1 MSLIPN
7 SPDLPQLTLPQAL
20 HLAQAHWNAGHAQQ
34 AEQLCL
40 RILGAWPQQS
50 DALHLLGLIAHAHGR
65 LDLAVAHLR
74 QACQASQAPAM
85 YFSNLAEMCRQQG
98 LLAEAEQAARQAIA
112 LNPELVDAWS
122 NLGIILQESGKLDDS
137 LECLTRVLTLRPE
150 AAQAHNNLANT
161 YRRLDRQERAEWH
174 YKQALVLDPNYAE
187 AYSNL
192 SYLLSSQGHFDAAVS
207 AGRRAIELNP
217 RLIDAYLNIAEAET
231 QRLHHGDALQWLNA
245 LQTFAPQHVGGL
257 TARAQVLKKG
267 GLLDEALHCA
277 QQALALAPNDASV
290 HNTMGD
296 TLQAVGRHDE
306 ALAHFDQA
314 VALPGSVTEEA
325 LIARAVLLLE
335 VGRKEEAAVAFEQVL
350 RAFPGS
356 IRALAGRSDSKT
368 FKTDDAD
375 IAAMEAGLVRGGGL
389 LLADKLTTHFAL
401 GKAYLDTGDS
411 ARAFHHLNQGNRLK
425 RSTFTFDSHA
435 TQQWMR
441 HIAEVFSQAFQATHQ
456 GRAVASSLPVF
467 IVGMPRSGT
476 TLVEQILASHPQVQG
491 AGELSSLR
499 LAVESQGAFPQSLL
513 NCSAPDLARIGH
525 DYLERIKPLADG
537 KDRLVDKMPGNF
549 VYAGLIPLILPGAR
563 IIHCRRDPVDTCLSC
578 YSKQF
583 AGEQMFSYDQAELG
597 QFYRDYEV
605 LMNYWRQLLP
615 AESFIEVDYE
625 SVLDD
630 LEGQAKRLIDFI
642 DLPWDE
648 ACLDFHKTQRVV
660 RTASV
665 NQVRQPLYKT
675 SKGRWRAHA
684 EQLGPLLA
692 ALGMTES

>member
-1 MSLIPN
+1 MSEAV
-7 SPDLPQLTLPQAL
+7 TLAYT
-20 HLAQAHWNAGHAQQ
+20 HWNSGQAPH
-34 AEQLCL
+34 AEQLCQ
-40 RILGAWPQQS
+40 RILAKWPQQP
-50 DALHLLGLIAHAHGR
+50 DALHLLGLIAHAFGR
-65 LDLAVAHLR
+65 LDLAVTYLR
-74 QACQASQAPAM
+74 QACQAPGAKAV

-98 LLAEAEQAARQAIA
+98 LLVEAEQAGRQAVA
-112 LNPELVDAWS
+112 LDPALISAWN

-137 LECLTRVLTLRPE
+137 LECLKHVVTLSPE

-161 YRRLDRQERAEWH
+161 YRRLDRQDLARQH
-174 YKQALVLDPNYAE
+174 YQQALNLDPNYAE

-192 SYLLSSQGHFDAAVS
+192 SYLLSSQGHFDQAV
-207 AGRRAIELNP
+207 AVGRRAVELNP
-217 RLIDAYLNIAEAET
+217 RLVDAYLNIAEAET
-231 QRLHHGDALQWLNA
+231 QRLHHGEALRWLDALH
-245 LQTFAPQHVGGL
+245 TFAPQHVGGL
-257 TARAQVLKKG
+257 TARALVLKKG
-267 GLLDEALHCA
+267 GLLDEALRCA
-277 QQALALAPNDASV
+277 RQALALAPNDASV
-290 HNTMGD
+290 HNAMGHA
-296 TLQAVGRHDE
+296 LQAVDLHDE
-306 ALAHFDQA
+306 ALEHFNQA

-325 LIARAVLLLE
+325 MIARAGLLLE
-335 VGRKEEAAVAFEQVL
+335 SGRKEEAAVAFDQAL
-350 RAFPGS
+350 TAFPQS
-356 IRALAGRSDSKT
+356 IRALVGRSDSKT
-368 FKTDDAD
+368 FKPDDAD
-375 IAAMEAGLVRGGGL
+375 IVAMEAGLVREEGL

-411 ARAFHHLNQGNRLK
+411 VRAFHHLDTGNRLK

-435 TQQWMR
+435 AQQWMQN
-441 HIAEVFSQAFQATHQ
+441 IAGLFTDEFQSARQ
-456 GRAVASSLPVF
+456 GMGAASSLPVF

-499 LAVESQGAFPQSLL
+499 LAVESQGVFPQNLV
-513 NCSAPDLARIGH
+513 NCSAQDLARIGH

-537 KDRLVDKMPGNF
+537 QDRLVDKMPGNF

-583 AGEQMFSYDQAELG
+583 GGEQLFTYDQAELG

-605 LMNYWRQLLP
+605 LMSHWRQLLP

-665 NQVRQPLYKT
+665 NQVRKPLYKT

-684 EQLGPLLA
+684 AQLEPLLA
-692 ALGMTES
+692 ALGLGEA

>member
-1 MSLIPN
+1 MN
-7 SPDLPQLTLPQAL
+7 GTPQLTFAEAMT
-20 HLAQAHWNAGHAQQ
+20 LAHQHWNAGQAQQ

-40 RILGAWPQQS
+40 RILAQWPQQA
-50 DALHLLGLIAHAHGR
+50 DALHLLGLIAHAFGR
-65 LDLAVAHLR
+65 LELAVNYLR
-74 QACQASQAPAM
+74 QACQSLSAPAI

-98 LLAEAEQAARQAIA
+98 LLAEAEQAARQAVA
-112 LNPELVDAWS
+112 LAPALVDAWS

-137 LECLTRVLTLRPE
+137 LECLERVVTLRPD

-161 YRRLDRQERAEWH
+161 YRRLDRQDRAEWH
-174 YKQALVLDPNYAE
+174 YKQALSLDPNYAE

-192 SYLLSSQGHFDAAVS
+192 SFLLSSQGNFDDAVD

-217 RLIDAYLNIAEAET
+217 QLVDAYLNIAEAET
-231 QRLHHGDALQWLNA
+231 QRLNHGEALRWLNA
-245 LQTFAPQHVGGL
+245 LHTFAPQHVGGL

-267 GLLDEALHCA
+267 GLLDEALQCA
-277 QQALALAPNDASV
+277 RQALALAPNDASV
-290 HNTMGD
+290 HNALGNA
-296 TLQAVGRHDE
+296 LQAVDLHDE
-306 ALAHFDQA
+306 ALEHFNQA
-314 VALPGSVTEEA
+314 IALPGSVTEEA
-325 LIARAVLLLE
+325 MIARAVLLLE
-335 VGRKEEAAVAFEQVL
+335 SGRKEEASAAFEQAL
-350 RAFPGS
+350 TAFPGS
-356 IRALAGRSDSKT
+356 IRALTGRSDSKT
-368 FKTDDAD
+368 FKPGDAD
-375 IAAMEAGLVRGGGL
+375 IAAMEAGLVRTEGL

-411 ARAFHHLNQGNRLK
+411 VRAFDHLDKGNRLK
-425 RSTFTFDSHA
+425 RSTFTFDSRA
-435 TQQWMR
+435 AQQWMQN
-441 HIAEVFSQAFQATHQ
+441 IAGLFTDEFQSARQ
-456 GRAVASSLPVF
+456 GMGAPSSLPVF

-499 LAVESQGAFPQSLL
+499 LAVESQGVFPQNLV
-513 NCSAPDLARIGH
+513 NCSAQDLARIGH
-525 DYLERIKPLADG
+525 DYLQRIKPLADG
-537 KDRLVDKMPGNF
+537 RDRLVDKMPSNF
-549 VYAGLIPLILPGAR
+549 IYAGLIPLILPGAR

-583 AGEQMFSYDQAELG
+583 GGEQLFTYDQTELG

-605 LMNYWRQLLP
+605 LMSHWRQLLP

-630 LEGQAKRLIDFI
+630 LEGQAQRLIDFI
-642 DLPWDE
+642 DLPWDK

-665 NQVRQPLYKT
+665 NQVRKPLYKT

-684 EQLGPLLA
+684 EQLQPLLA
-692 ALGMTES
+692 ALGLADT

>member
-1 MSLIPN
+1 MSGTPTD
-7 SPDLPQLTLPQAL
+7 SGPPQLTFPEAMAL
-20 HLAQAHWNAGHAQQ
+20 AHSHWDAGQAQQ
-34 AEQLCL
+34 AEQLCQ
-40 RILGAWPQQS
+40 RIVAKWPQSS
-50 DALHLLGLIAHAHGR
+50 DTLHLLGLIAHATGR
-65 LDLAVAHLR
+65 PALAISHLR
-74 QACQASQAPAM
+74 QACLTQGAPAIH
-85 YFSNLAEMCRQQG
+85 FSNLAEICRQQG
-98 LLAEAEQAARQAIA
+98 LLVEAEQAGRQAVA
-112 LNPELVDAWS
+112 LDPGLVDAWS

-137 LECLTRVLTLRPE
+137 LECLTRVLTLRPD

-161 YRRLDRQERAEWH
+161 YRRLDRQDRAGWH
-174 YKQALVLDPNYAE
+174 YQQALILDPNYAE

-192 SYLLSSQGHFDAAVS
+192 SFLLSSQGHFDEAVA

-231 QRLHHGDALQWLNA
+231 QRLNHGDALHWLNT
-245 LQTFAPQHVGGL
+245 LHSLAPKHVGGL
-257 TARAQVLKKG
+257 TARALVLKKG

-290 HNTMGD
+290 HNAMGH
-296 TLQAVGRHDE
+296 TLQALGWHEE
-306 ALAHFDQA
+306 ALAHFSQA
-314 VALPGSVTEEA
+314 ASLPGSVAEEA

-335 VGRKEEAAVAFEQVL
+335 SGRKEEAAVAFEQVL
-350 RAFPGS
+350 SAFPGS

-368 FKTDDAD
+368 FKTGDAD
-375 IAAMEAGLVRGGGL
+375 IAAMEAGLVRGEGL

-411 ARAFHHLNQGNRLK
+411 ARAFHHLDAGNRLK
-425 RSTFTFDSHA
+425 RSTFAYDSQTA
-435 TQQWMR
+435 RQWMQS
-441 HIAEVFSQAFQATHQ
+441 IVGLFTDEFQSARQ
-456 GRAVASSLPVF
+456 GLGAASSLPVF

-476 TLVEQILASHPQVQG
+476 SLVEQILASHPRVHG

-499 LAVESQGAFPQSLL
+499 LAVERKGAFPQSLV
-513 NCSAPDLARIGH
+513 NCSAQDLASIGH

-549 VYAGLIPLILPGAR
+549 VYAGLTPLILPGAR

-583 AGEQMFSYDQAELG
+583 SGDQPFSYNQIELG
-597 QFYRDYEV
+597 QFYRDYDA
-605 LMNYWRQLLP
+605 LMSHWRQLLP

-630 LEGQAKRLIDFI
+630 LEGQARRLIDFI
-642 DLPWDE
+642 DLPWDG

-692 ALGMTES
+692 ALGVADS

>member
-1 MSLIPN
+1 MSGTPTT
-7 SPDLPQLTLPQAL
+7 PATPQLTLAEAMT
-20 HLAQAHWNAGHAQQ
+20 LAHQHWSAGQAQQ
-34 AEQLCL
+34 AEQLCQ
-40 RILGAWPQQS
+40 RILAQWPQQP
-50 DALHLLGLIAHAHGR
+50 DALHLLGLIAHAFGR

-74 QACQASQAPAM
+74 QACQAPQAPAV

-98 LLAEAEQAARQAIA
+98 QLAEAEQAARQAIA
-112 LNPELVDAWS
+112 LNPELVDAWN

-137 LECLTRVLTLRPE
+137 LECLSRVLTLRPE

-174 YKQALVLDPNYAE
+174 YKQALILEPNYAE
-187 AYSNL
+187 AHSNL
-192 SYLLSSQGHFDAAVS
+192 SYLLSSQGHFDDAVA

-231 QRLHHGDALQWLNA
+231 QRLHHGDALHWLNT
-245 LQTFAPQHVGGL
+245 LHSFAPQHVGGL

-290 HNTMGD
+290 HNTLGD

-314 VALPGSVTEEA
+314 ASLPGSVTEEA

-350 RAFPGS
+350 SAFPGS

-368 FKTDDAD
+368 FKADDAD
-375 IAAMEAGLVRGGGL
+375 IAAMEAGLVRGEGL

-411 ARAFHHLNQGNRLK
+411 VRAFHHLDQGNRLK

-435 TQQWMR
+435 TQQWMQR
-441 HIAEVFSQAFQATHQ
+441 VAEVFSQAFQAAHQ
-456 GRAVASSLPVF
+456 GLGAASSLPVF

-499 LAVESQGAFPQSLL
+499 LAVESLGAFPQSLL

-525 DYLERIKPLADG
+525 DYLERIKPLVDG

-583 AGEQMFSYDQAELG
+583 AGEQLFSYDQTELG
-597 QFYRDYEV
+597 QFYRDYQI
-605 LMNYWRQLLP
+605 LMTHWRQLLP

-625 SVLDD
+625 AVVDD